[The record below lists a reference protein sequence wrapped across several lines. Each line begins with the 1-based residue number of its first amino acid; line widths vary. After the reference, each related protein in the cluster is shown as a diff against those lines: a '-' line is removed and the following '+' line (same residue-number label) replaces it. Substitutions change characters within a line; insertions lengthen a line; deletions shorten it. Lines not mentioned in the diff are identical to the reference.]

1 MAFWIAFEFMTP
13 LEVRLGIQK
22 SSNDG
27 AFLSF
32 LYCEQK
38 LCFVSFSQI
47 DKRCFSFLNAD
58 LPTFIS
64 NVVNVV

>member
-22 SSNDG
+22 SSNDE

-32 LYCEQK
+32 PYCEQK
-38 LCFVSFSQI
+38 LCFVSFSWI
-47 DKRCFSFLNAD
+47 ERRYFRFLDAD
-58 LPTFIS
+58 VPPLILNIVKAS
-64 NVVNVV
+64 